1 MRRVEMQAGYLRDI
15 HTLGFPPTI
24 KKTDVAISDKEK
36 KKRCFF
42 VEDKYWR

>member
-1 MRRVEMQAGYLRDI
+1 MQAGYLRDI
-15 HTLGFPPTI
+15 HTLSFPPTI

-42 VEDKYWR
+42 VEDEY

>member
-1 MRRVEMQAGYLRDI
+1 MQAGYLRDI

-36 KKRCFF
+36 KKRRFF
-42 VEDKYWR
+42 VEDKY